1 MHNPKPMTLTIP
13 HPPVSRVR
21 DDRGY
26 TSMGQDGGVKRYSIK
41 SSEDA

>member
-1 MHNPKPMTLTIP
+1 MHSPKPMTLTIP
-13 HPPVSRVR
+13 RPVR

-26 TSMGQDGGVKRYSIK
+26 TSMGQDVGVKRYSII